1 MKSLPKRAA
10 VPFVLAVA
18 LALTLGAYGHGQ
30 VPSAGKPNKP
40 PAPPSV
46 DHKAMQK
53 PPILLGT
60 SGGNAT
66 DSANG
71 YCCSGTL
78 GALVTRGGTQF
89 ILSNTHVFAHD
100 VENDADGF
108 AKVGDPIS
116 QPGLVDVRCGQN
128 LYNTVAKLSEWSHLD
143 EGTGNVDAAI
153 AEVIPGM
160 VDLDGKILEIGMI
173 SATPV
178 GAFLGQ
184 GVKKSGRT
192 TGLTA
197 SSVAAIEATVT
208 VSYDR
213 ECAGSGFTKEFTGQ
227 IVVNNRGSKFLAGG
241 DSGSLMVQNVA
252 ENPAPVGLL
261 FAGSK
266 SIAIANP
273 IGDVLAAFN
282 VAFEGAVGVASTEV
296 DQAPSRSEVA
306 RAKRAQEHWA
316 NVLRKIPRGV
326 GHGIGLEGGRV
337 VVKVFVE
344 EITDEAR
351 RALPDNV
358 DGVPVVLEA
367 VGRIIAF

>member
-10 VPFVLAVA
+10 GATVLAVA
-18 LALTLGAYGHGQ
+18 LALSLGAYGHGQ

-46 DHKAMQK
+46 DHKAFQTR
-53 PPILLGT
+53 PIQLGT

-78 GALVTRGGTQF
+78 GALVTDGTIQY

-100 VENDADGF
+100 MTAGDADGV
-108 AKVGDPIS
+108 AEVDDPIN
-116 QPGLVDVRCGQN
+116 QPGLVDSRCITN
-128 LYNTVAKLSEWSHLD
+128 EDYVAALSDWVPL
-143 EGTGNVDAAI
+143 EGGGNVDAAI
-153 AEVIPGM
+153 AQVIGDQ
-160 VDLDGKILEIGMI
+160 VDAKGTI

-178 GAFLGQ
+178 IAFPGQ
-184 GVKKSGRT
+184 NVKKSGRT
-192 TGLTA
+192 TGLTT
-197 SSVAAIEATVT
+197 SSVSAINATVT
-208 VSYDR
+208 VSYDT
-213 ECAGSGFTKEFTGQ
+213 ECAGSAFPKEFTGQ

-241 DSGSLMVQNVA
+241 DSGSLMVENVA
-252 ENPAPVGLL
+252 GNPAAVGLL

-266 SIAIANP
+266 SIAVANP
-273 IGDVLAAFN
+273 IGDVLARLN
-282 VAFEGAVGVASTEV
+282 VRLVGVGVASAEV
-296 DQAPSRSEVA
+296 DQGPPRSEIA

>member
-10 VPFVLAVA
+10 VAIVLAVA

-46 DHKAMQK
+46 DHKAFQTR
-53 PPILLGT
+53 PIQLGT

-78 GALVTRGGTQF
+78 GALVTDGATQY

-100 VENDADGF
+100 MIPGGNGIV
-108 AKVGDPIS
+108 AKAGDPIN
-116 QPGLVDVRCGQN
+116 QPGLVDTHCITNTDYVAN
-128 LYNTVAKLSEWSHLD
+128 LSDWAHLD
-143 EGTGNVDAAI
+143 GDGNVDAGI
-153 AEVIPGM
+153 AAVVSGQ
-160 VDLDGKILEIGMI
+160 VDPDGKILEIGTI
-173 SATPV
+173 SSTPV
-178 GAFLGQ
+178 DAFLSQ
-184 GVKKSGRT
+184 RVKKSGRT
-192 TGLTA
+192 TGLTV
-197 SSVAAIEATVT
+197 SSVSALNATVT
-208 VSYDR
+208 VQYDN
-213 ECAGSGFTKEFTGQ
+213 ECAGTPFTKVYTGQ
-227 IVVNNRGSKFLAGG
+227 IMVQNRGSKFLAGG

-252 ENPAPVGLL
+252 TNPAAVGLL
-261 FAGSK
+261 FAGSN
-266 SIAIANP
+266 SVAVANP
-273 IGDVLAAFN
+273 IQEVLTALG
-282 VAFEGAVGVASTEV
+282 VDLVGVSGVTSSEAGE
-296 DQAPSRSEVA
+296 APPRSEIA

-344 EITDEAR
+344 QITDEAR

-367 VGRIIAF
+367 VGRIIAY